1 MKERQPDTVSY
12 EDWICLVLPE
22 NGKVA
27 IDGST
32 LSISEE
38 KKLKVKLGAKGLS
51 FIKDRDLVAE
61 IWKNRPLMSP
71 ESAYDF
77 PIEFSGIS
85 RSEKLRL
92 IRQSLT
98 EKGASA
104 TVVSMLDDLAWTFN
118 IRGNDIAFTPVTTGF
133 GYIDQESAILF
144 IDKNKISDELHS
156 LFSAERIEIREYDS
170 FLSFLKELKS
180 EVLLLDPDRVN
191 CLVKD
196 SVQVKIVEGPSI
208 PMLLKS
214 IKNPV
219 EIKGFKNAHHKDGIA
234 LVQFLYWLDS
244 FSNKEELSEI
254 AIGYKLKEFRSKQ
267 MNFIEESFHPI
278 AGFREHGAIV
288 HYHATEE
295 TNSYLKGDGLL
306 LIDSG
311 GQFLEGTTDVTRT
324 IAIGKVSDQ
333 QKKDFTLV
341 LKGMIQLTKAIFP
354 FSTKGSS
361 LDILA
366 RKYLWENYLD
376 YGHGTGHGVGH
387 FLGVHEAPVS
397 IRKEVSS
404 YELREG
410 NVTSNEPGLY
420 KEGEYGIRIE
430 NLILCTK
437 DRNSANDGFLCFETL
452 TLCPIDKKLILK
464 DLLLEEEVNWIN
476 EYHQRILYELGPDL
490 DEATLNWIKIQCAPL

>member
-1 MKERQPDTVSY
+1 
-12 EDWICLVLPE
+12 
-22 NGKVA
+22 
-27 IDGST
+27 
-32 LSISEE
+32 
-38 KKLKVKLGAKGLS
+38 
-51 FIKDRDLVAE
+51 
-61 IWKNRPLMSP
+61 
-71 ESAYDF
+71 
-77 PIEFSGIS
+77 
-85 RSEKLRL
+85 
-92 IRQSLT
+92 
-98 EKGASA
+98 
-104 TVVSMLDDLAWTFN
+104 
-118 IRGNDIAFTPVTTGF
+118 
-133 GYIDQESAILF
+133 
-144 IDKNKISDELHS
+144 
-156 LFSAERIEIREYDS
+156 
-170 FLSFLKELKS
+170 
-180 EVLLLDPDRVN
+180 
-191 CLVKD
+191 
-196 SVQVKIVEGPSI
+196 
-208 PMLLKS
+208 
-214 IKNPV
+214 
-219 EIKGFKNAHHKDGIA
+219 
-234 LVQFLYWLDS
+234 
-244 FSNKEELSEI
+244 
-254 AIGYKLKEFRSKQ
+254 

-397 IRKEVSS
+397 IRKEISP

-410 NVTSNEPGLY
+410 NITSNEPGLY

-430 NLILCTK
+430 NLILCIK
-437 DRNSANDGFLCFETL
+437 DKNSAKNDFLCFETL

-464 DLLLEEEVNWIN
+464 DLLLEKEVNWIN
-476 EYHQRILYELGPDL
+476 DYHQRILNELGPDL
-490 DEATLNWIKIQCAPL
+490 DEATLNWLKIQCAPL